1 MIPSRRVFVVFICLA
16 GVMAMLTGCA
26 GGEVKKEKGPGAYQK
41 PAFEY
46 RGISFEDQSFSGMNV
61 VFRFELVSRDKRAA
75 TLRDCSYTLEMEGSD
90 PVKGTITPGG
100 QLGEGSRIMVETKVA
115 VPWPADKAEV
125 QSFLGKKK
133 LPYKFLQECKID
145 AAGGEVIAAASDSG
159 SIPLPR
165 LPELTVSGAN
175 AERFGRSD
183 IRLNFELSFVNENPF
198 NLRVDKIVYKITVEG
213 KVLSEG
219 SLPVVESIPPS
230 NEASYDISTGTLSGE
245 ASREIL
251 KLVSQ
256 PSLDYHLEGQVFMGE
271 FEIPVDATGTI
282 SFPH

>member
-1 MIPSRRVFVVFICLA
+1 MVPSMRYLA
-16 GVMAMLTGCA
+16 VCALLAGCA
-26 GGEVKKEKGPGAYQK
+26 GGQVKTAEGPGAYQK

-46 RGISFEDQSFSGMNV
+46 RGIKFDNQSFAGMNV
-61 VFRFELVSRDKRAA
+61 VFNFELVSKDKRTAV
-75 TLRDCSYTLEMEGSD
+75 LKECPYTVELEGAD
-90 PVKGTITPGG
+90 PIKGTATPGG
-100 QLGEGSRIMVETKVA
+100 QLAAGGKIAVETTVA
-115 VPWPADKAEV
+115 VPWPTETAAV
-125 QSFLGKKK
+125 QAFLEKKT
-133 LPYKFLQECKID
+133 LPYKFLQDCKL
-145 AAGGEVIAAASDSG
+145 EVESAEVVTSASDSG
-159 SIPLPR
+159 SIPLPK

-198 NLRVDKIVYKITVEG
+198 NVRVDKIVYKISVEG

-245 ASREIL
+245 ASREINR
-251 KLVSQ
+251 LVSQ
-256 PSLDYHLEGQVFMGE
+256 PSLNYHLVGQVFVGE
-271 FEIPVDATGTI
+271 FEIPVDASGTI

>member
-1 MIPSRRVFVVFICLA
+1 MVPNIRYLA
-16 GVMAMLTGCA
+16 VCVLLAGCA
-26 GGEVKKEKGPGAYQK
+26 GGQVKTAEGPGAYQK
-41 PAFEY
+41 PEFEY
-46 RGISFEDQSFSGMNV
+46 RGINFDNQSFSGMSV
-61 VFRFELVSRDKRAA
+61 MFRFELVAKDKRTAVVKE
-75 TLRDCSYTLEMEGSD
+75 CPYTLELKGSD
-90 PVKGTITPGG
+90 PIKGTITPGG
-100 QLGEGSRIMVETKVA
+100 QLAAGGKIMVETTVA
-115 VPWPADKAEV
+115 LPWPQETAAVQAFLGQKKLRYEFLQNCKLEVEGAEV
-125 QSFLGKKK
+125 TAS
-133 LPYKFLQECKID
+133 
-145 AAGGEVIAAASDSG
+145 ASDSG
-159 SIPLPR
+159 SIPLPK

-198 NLRVDKIVYKITVEG
+198 NVRVDKIVYKISVED

-245 ASREIL
+245 ASREINR
-251 KLVSQ
+251 LVSQ
-256 PSLDYHLEGQVFMGE
+256 PSLNYHLVGQVFVGE

>member
-1 MIPSRRVFVVFICLA
+1 MFPNLRYLMVCALIA
-16 GVMAMLTGCA
+16 GCA
-26 GGEVKKEKGPGAYQK
+26 GGQVKEEEGPGAFQK

-46 RGISFEDQSFSGMNV
+46 RGIKFDDQSFSGMNV
-61 VFRFELVSRDKRAA
+61 VFRFELVSKDKRTAV
-75 TLRDCSYTLEMEGSD
+75 LKECPYTLELEGAD
-90 PVKGTITPGG
+90 PVKGTVTPGG
-100 QLGEGSRIMVETKVA
+100 QLGAGGKIGVDTTVA
-115 VPWPADKAEV
+115 IPWPQETAAV
-125 QSFLGKKK
+125 QAFLEKKK
-133 LPYKFLQECKID
+133 IPYKFLQDCKL
-145 AAGGEVIAAASDSG
+145 EVEGAEVTASASDSG
-159 SIPLPR
+159 SIPLPK

-198 NLRVDKIVYKITVEG
+198 NVRVDKIVYKITVEG

-251 KLVSQ
+251 KLVSK
-256 PSLDYHLEGQVFMGE
+256 PSLAYHLVGQVFVGD
-271 FEIPVDATGTI
+271 FEIPVDASGTI

>member
-1 MIPSRRVFVVFICLA
+1 MVPNIRYLVVCALLA
-16 GVMAMLTGCA
+16 GCA
-26 GGEVKKEKGPGAYQK
+26 GGQVKKEEGPGAYVK

-46 RGISFEDQSFSGMNV
+46 RGIKFDDQSFSGMNV
-61 VFRFELVSRDKRAA
+61 VFRFELVSKDKRTAV
-75 TLRDCSYTLEMEGSD
+75 LKECPYTLELEGIE
-90 PVKGTITPGG
+90 PVKGTVTPGG
-100 QLGEGSRIMVETKVA
+100 QLGAGGKIKVETTVA
-115 VPWPADKAEV
+115 VPWPAETAAV
-125 QSFLGKKK
+125 QAFLERKQI
-133 LPYKFLQECKID
+133 PYKFLQDCKLEVEGAEV
-145 AAGGEVIAAASDSG
+145 AASASDSG
-159 SIPLPR
+159 SIPLPK

-198 NLRVDKIVYKITVEG
+198 KVRVDKIVYKITVEG
-213 KVLSEG
+213 EVLSEG

-256 PSLDYHLEGQVFMGE
+256 PSLDYHLVGQVFVGE

>member
-1 MIPSRRVFVVFICLA
+1 MVPNIRYLLVCALIA
-16 GVMAMLTGCA
+16 GCA
-26 GGEVKKEKGPGAYQK
+26 GGQVKEEAGPGAYQK

-46 RGISFEDQSFSGMNV
+46 RGIKFDNQSFSGMNV
-61 VFRFELVSRDKRAA
+61 IFRFELVSRDKRTA
-75 TLRDCSYTLEMEGSD
+75 TLKECPYTLDLEGAD
-90 PVKGTITPGG
+90 PVKGTVTPGG
-100 QLGEGSRIMVETKVA
+100 QLATGGKIAVETTVA
-115 VPWPADKAEV
+115 VPWPQETTAV
-125 QSFLGKKK
+125 QAFLEKKK
-133 LPYKFLQECKID
+133 IVYKFLQDCKLEADGAEIV
-145 AAGGEVIAAASDSG
+145 ASASDSG
-159 SIPLPR
+159 SIPLPK

-198 NLRVDKIVYKITVEG
+198 NVRVDKIVYKITVEG

-245 ASREIL
+245 ASREISR
-251 KLVSQ
+251 LVSK
-256 PSLDYHLEGQVFMGE
+256 PSLNYHLVGQVFVGE

>member
-1 MIPSRRVFVVFICLA
+1 MVLNIRYLLVCALIA
-16 GVMAMLTGCA
+16 GCA
-26 GGEVKKEKGPGAYQK
+26 GGQVKEEGGPGAYQK

-46 RGISFEDQSFSGMNV
+46 RGIKFDNQSFSGMNV
-61 VFRFELVSRDKRAA
+61 VFRFELVSKDKRTAV
-75 TLRDCSYTLEMEGSD
+75 LKECPYTLNLDGAE
-90 PVKGTITPGG
+90 PVKGTVNPGG
-100 QLGEGSRIMVETKVA
+100 QLGAGGKIGVDTTVA
-115 VPWPADKAEV
+115 VPWPQEAAAV
-125 QSFLGKKK
+125 QEFLNKKK
-133 LPYKFLQECKID
+133 ITYEFLQDCKL
-145 AAGGEVIAAASDSG
+145 EVEGTEVTVSASDSG
-159 SIPLPR
+159 SIPLPK

-198 NLRVDKIVYKITVEG
+198 NVRVDKIVYKITVEG

-245 ASREIL
+245 ASREINR
-251 KLVSQ
+251 LVSQ
-256 PSLDYHLEGQVFMGE
+256 PSLNYHLVGQVFVGE
-271 FEIPVDATGTI
+271 FEIPVDASGTI

>member
-1 MIPSRRVFVVFICLA
+1 MHR
-16 GVMAMLTGCA
+16 
-26 GGEVKKEKGPGAYQK
+26 
-41 PAFEY
+41 
-46 RGISFEDQSFSGMNV
+46 FS
-61 VFRFELVSRDKRAA
+61 LWAIWAA
-75 TLRDCSYTLEMEGSD
+75 S
-90 PVKGTITPGG
+90 
-100 QLGEGSRIMVETKVA
+100 
-115 VPWPADKAEV
+115 
-125 QSFLGKKK
+125 
-133 LPYKFLQECKID
+133 
-145 AAGGEVIAAASDSG
+145 ASDSG
-159 SIPLPR
+159 SIPLPK

-198 NLRVDKIVYKITVEG
+198 NVRVDKIVYKISVEG

-245 ASREIL
+245 ASREINR
-251 KLVSQ
+251 LVSQ
-256 PSLDYHLEGQVFMGE
+256 PSLNYHLEGQVFVGD

>member
-1 MIPSRRVFVVFICLA
+1 MVLNIRYLLVCALIV
-16 GVMAMLTGCA
+16 GCA
-26 GGEVKKEKGPGAYQK
+26 GGQVKEEAGPGAYQK
-41 PAFEY
+41 PALEY
-46 RGISFEDQSFSGMNV
+46 RGIKFDNQSFSGMNV
-61 VFRFELVSRDKRAA
+61 IFRFELVSRDNRTAVLKE
-75 TLRDCSYTLEMEGSD
+75 CPYTLDLEGVE
-90 PVKGTITPGG
+90 PVKGTVTPGG
-100 QLGEGSRIMVETKVA
+100 QLAAGGKIPVETTVA
-115 VPWPADKAEV
+115 VPWPQETAAV
-125 QSFLGKKK
+125 QAFLEKKK
-133 LPYKFLQECKID
+133 IVYKFLQDCKLGAEGAEIV
-145 AAGGEVIAAASDSG
+145 ASASDSG
-159 SIPLPR
+159 SIPLPK

-198 NLRVDKIVYKITVEG
+198 NVRVDKIVYKITVEG

-245 ASREIL
+245 ASREINR
-251 KLVSQ
+251 LVSK
-256 PSLDYHLEGQVFMGE
+256 PSLNYHLVGKVFVGE

>member
-1 MIPSRRVFVVFICLA
+1 MVPGKRDLVVFAFLGGLA
-16 GVMAMLTGCA
+16 AMVLGCA
-26 GGEVKKEKGPGAYQK
+26 GGQVKETGPGAYAK
-41 PAFEY
+41 PALEY
-46 RGISFEDQSFSGMNV
+46 RGIRFDDQSFSGMNV
-61 VFRFELVSRDKRAA
+61 MFRFELVSKDKRAA
-75 TLRDCSYTLEMEGSD
+75 TLKECPYTLELEGFD
-90 PVKGTITPGG
+90 PIKGVVTPGG
-100 QLGEGSRIMVETKVA
+100 QLGEGAQISVETTVA

-125 QSFLGKKK
+125 QAFLGKKK
-133 LPYKFLQECKID
+133 LIYKFLLECRID
-145 AAGGEVIAAASDSG
+145 AEGGEVNAAASDSG
-159 SIPLPR
+159 SIPLPK

-198 NLRVDKIVYKITVEG
+198 KVRVDKIVYKITVEG

-219 SLPVVESIPPS
+219 SLPVVESISPS
-230 NEASYDISTGTLSGE
+230 TEASYDISTGTLSGA

-251 KLVSQ
+251 RLVSK
-256 PSLDYHLEGQVFMGE
+256 PSLAYHLVGQVFMGE

>member
-1 MIPSRRVFVVFICLA
+1 MVPSIRYLAVCACLA
-16 GVMAMLTGCA
+16 GLAGCA
-26 GGEVKKEKGPGAYQK
+26 GGQVQGEEGPGAYAK

-46 RGISFEDQSFSGMNV
+46 RGIKFENQSFSGMNV
-61 VFRFELVSRDKRAA
+61 IFRFELVSKDQRTAA
-75 TLRDCSYTLEMEGSD
+75 LKECPYTLQLEGSD
-90 PVKGTITPGG
+90 PIKGTVTPGG
-100 QLGEGSRIMVETKVA
+100 QLGAGVKIGVDTTVA
-115 VPWPADKAEV
+115 VPWPADKPAV
-125 QSFLGKKK
+125 QAFLEKKK
-133 LPYKFLQECKID
+133 ISYRFFQNCKFD
-145 AAGGEVIAAASDSG
+145 AEGGEVVASASDSG
-159 SIPLPR
+159 SVPLPK

-183 IRLNFELSFVNENPF
+183 IRLNFELSFVNENQF
-198 NLRVDKIVYKITVEG
+198 NVRVDKIIYKITVEG

-251 KLVSQ
+251 RLVSK
-256 PSLDYHLEGQVFMGE
+256 PSLAYHLEGKVFMGE